1 MSILARL
8 EALMLAN
15 NNDFLEGGC
24 VYSHLTMKPIPEL
37 IPKQRNLAKCGR
49 MYGIDRI
56 AEIGFNAGHSTV
68 MLLESL
74 KNRSITYTLFDI
86 CEHAYTKPCLEVVR
100 SEFPLVTFELIEGD
114 SRMTLPIWTNAN
126 LQRAQTYDIVH
137 VDGGHDTSCLLID
150 IAFGS
155 LLTRKGGVMIVDD
168 TDQVHIDAIT
178 ERYVRSGLFVDV
190 SECGQFEKTTE
201 LRHRILLRV

>member
-1 MSILARL
+1 MIARL

-49 MYGIDRI
+49 LYGIDRI
-56 AEIGFNAGHSTV
+56 AEIGFNAGHSAV

-74 KNRSITYTLFDI
+74 RSRALTYTLFDI

-114 SRMTLPIWTNAN
+114 SRITLPIWANVN

-137 VDGGHDTSCLLID
+137 VDGGHDMSCLVTD

-155 LLTRKGGVMIVDD
+155 LLVRSGGVMIVDD
-168 TDQVHIDAIT
+168 TDQAHINAIT
-178 ERYVRSGLFVDV
+178 DGYVRSGLFVDI
-190 SECGQFEKTTE
+190 SDCKEFEKTTN
-201 LRHRILLRV
+201 LRHRILLRR